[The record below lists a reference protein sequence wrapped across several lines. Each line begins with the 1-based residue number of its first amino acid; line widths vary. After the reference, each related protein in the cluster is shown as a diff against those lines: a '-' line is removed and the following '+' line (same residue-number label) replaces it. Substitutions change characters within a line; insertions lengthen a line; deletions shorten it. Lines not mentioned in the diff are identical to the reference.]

1 MDRLGHGG
9 LALGDGVESKARFND
24 LATSILSQEGNGELV
39 KKICGK
45 SGHYR

>member
-9 LALGDGVESKARFND
+9 LALGDGGEGKTRFNGP
-24 LATSILSQEGNGELV
+24 SILGQEGNGELV
-39 KKICGK
+39 KFCGR